1 MTIARQHLVR
11 RIDQAPG
18 TPPADPL
25 PYQAQPQVTGQA
37 GPFLQLG
44 FLELPVIPHL
54 TVTGMGLMDVDQFAV
69 LAA

>member
-11 RIDQAPG
+11 RIDQA
-18 TPPADPL
+18 
-25 PYQAQPQVTGQA
+25 TGQA

-44 FLELPVIPHL
+44 FPELPVILRL
-54 TVTGMGLMDVDQFAV
+54 TITGMGLEHVDQFAV